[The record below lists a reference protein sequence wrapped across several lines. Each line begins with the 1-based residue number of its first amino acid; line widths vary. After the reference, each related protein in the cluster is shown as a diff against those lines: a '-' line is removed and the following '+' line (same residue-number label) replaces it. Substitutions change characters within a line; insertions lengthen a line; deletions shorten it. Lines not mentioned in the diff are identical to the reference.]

1 MAGVAVRHPC
11 QGRGRGELGG
21 GESDGGHGEGDYH
34 PRGGAHPQHVLDG
47 EERGHAETR
56 GLVLPDDLV
65 TVGQHLGHG
74 RGAGHLD
81 SGYVDIYLQVSIY
94 LYLGQG
100 DEGGRVQELD

>member
-1 MAGVAVRHPC
+1 MVNGSNNIDDDDDYLLPDVAGVSVRHPC

-21 GESDGGHGEGDYH
+21 GEGDGGHGEGHDD

-81 SGYVDIYLQVSIY
+81 SGYVDI
-94 LYLGQG
+94 
-100 DEGGRVQELD
+100 